1 MEESKYVY
9 ATVTRGYR
17 SGGYNIQMFSDLS
30 QTELKN
36 SMMNAIKEKS
46 DNRARCHLGK
56 NIINMMTKWCLQKEI
71 DVKSIH
77 YLQTR
82 IFVELRSR

>member
-1 MEESKYVY
+1 MPPLP
-9 ATVTRGYR
+9 RGYR

-36 SMMNAIKEKS
+36 SMMNAIKES
-46 DNRARCHLGK
+46 PTIGQDAIWGET
-56 NIINMMTKWCLQKEI
+56 IIKMMDQMVPAKEI
-71 DVKSIH
+71 NVKSVH
-77 YLQTR
+77 HLQTR